1 VDAPDFP
8 PFNGDPDSLPGRVE
22 NPERI
27 CVLAPGEPF
36 ELHRL
41 TT

>member
-8 PFNGDPDSLPGRVE
+8 PFNGDPKSLYGKVV

-27 CVLAPGEPF
+27 VVLAPGEPYT
-36 ELHRL
+36 LKRL
-41 TT
+41 K